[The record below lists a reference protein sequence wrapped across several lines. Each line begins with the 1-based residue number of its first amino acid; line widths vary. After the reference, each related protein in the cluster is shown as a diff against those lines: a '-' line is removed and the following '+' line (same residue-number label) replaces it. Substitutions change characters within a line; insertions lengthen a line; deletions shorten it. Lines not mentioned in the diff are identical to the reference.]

1 MGKTADQATEAA
13 RKDIAT
19 VIRRFTDIAHT
30 AVAKLTDEDI
40 QAGFAMSASEAP
52 KWTSMVER
60 VVGSAARSETTH
72 PTQINQSLQLVM
84 VGKAEN
90 TDKWL
95 ESVRSLQRKTLPPV
109 EAVDVEVAEE
119 PKK

>member
-13 RKDIAT
+13 RKDIAA

-30 AVAKLTDEDI
+30 AVAHLSDEEI
-40 QAGFAMSASEAP
+40 QAGFSLSASEAP
-52 KWTSMVER
+52 KWTNMVER

-72 PTQINQSLQLVM
+72 PTQINQSLSLVM

-95 ESVRSLQRKTLPPV
+95 ESVRSLQRKALPSPV
-109 EAVDVEVAEE
+109 VDVEVVEE
-119 PKK
+119 ESKK